1 MVAVLDQYEVEYKE
15 TYVSGTYDR
24 VVMGKMFY
32 QGITA
37 GVKRYF
43 QDNRGVVHGMIN
55 SEDAPTPGVGIFD
68 LNNSVSYRSQPYKE
82 KSGNCKAA
90 KHYCYDERIYDTLT
104 PDPLKCFKI
113 NGAEPFVLDDTTYT
127 NGPGLSNS
135 SLGGVQLQTNA
146 LIMFDNYTPSYPGN
160 RDNINLG
167 VDRIWTRSF
176 PFEPRYSTAQRQLLQ
191 KFDSIKSNYKVS
203 FLSHS
208 ISNVR
213 KIKTNLIVGTIGP
226 RFTLK
231 QNTSVQSTNYLIG
244 ALTGANDKFYHHW
257 VVDANATNKVFDA
270 SRSMYL
276 TVTSS
281 CSSTD
286 LTKVLF
292 GFGDANT
299 VFYDTDFSNLDDP
312 TGYLRRGTNN
322 WPEFRINNRTDYNP
336 SYNGVANPIY
346 EQKTGSYWCIS
357 PIIRGWK
364 YGLYNGLPE
373 YTSAYYRQGK
383 YGQFRDLL
391 EQRIYTHTIN
401 EKQPAMRESPIT
413 IKFFDDNKML
423 TDPVSTDSHNLN
435 EHATSSLPYF
445 DLEQR
450 NRPNNSLIKN
460 LSLFNFNIDKL
471 NQTLLTPSRY

>member
-191 KFDSIKSNYKVS
+191 KFDSIKSNYKV
-203 FLSHS
+203 
-208 ISNVR
+208 
-213 KIKTNLIVGTIGP
+213 
-226 RFTLK
+226 
-231 QNTSVQSTNYLIG
+231 
-244 ALTGANDKFYHHW
+244 
-257 VVDANATNKVFDA
+257 
-270 SRSMYL
+270 
-276 TVTSS
+276 
-281 CSSTD
+281 
-286 LTKVLF
+286 
-292 GFGDANT
+292 
-299 VFYDTDFSNLDDP
+299 
-312 TGYLRRGTNN
+312 
-322 WPEFRINNRTDYNP
+322 
-336 SYNGVANPIY
+336 
-346 EQKTGSYWCIS
+346 
-357 PIIRGWK
+357 
-364 YGLYNGLPE
+364 
-373 YTSAYYRQGK
+373 
-383 YGQFRDLL
+383 
-391 EQRIYTHTIN
+391 
-401 EKQPAMRESPIT
+401 
-413 IKFFDDNKML
+413 
-423 TDPVSTDSHNLN
+423 
-435 EHATSSLPYF
+435 
-445 DLEQR
+445 
-450 NRPNNSLIKN
+450 
-460 LSLFNFNIDKL
+460 
-471 NQTLLTPSRY
+471 